1 MLDLVLVGK
10 KIHDLR
16 LLNKL
21 NQEELASRLYVSRQ
35 AISKWEMGEC
45 APSIDN
51 LIELSHIFNISFEE
65 LLCLNEII
73 DFDNANIFK
82 GHDRNY
88 IMKKIWT
95 NELEVNLSDVFYQFS
110 SNLEQLANKILD
122 SEGNEFKGV
131 TICEVLPF
139 LDDDVV
145 DKMFFKAILNNKKDY
160 IKFLPFVS
168 EEALHTLVVK
178 YFNGEIKNIDIDVI
192 YPFLNEDDIK
202 YIFRKFMEK

>member
-1 MLDLVLVGK
+1 MNIKIMLPFLDE
-10 KIHDLR
+10 D
-16 LLNKL
+16 
-21 NQEELASRLYVSRQ
+21 
-35 AISKWEMGEC
+35 
-45 APSIDN
+45 D
-51 LIELSHIFNISFEE
+51 
-65 LLCLNEII
+65 
-73 DFDNANIFK
+73 
-82 GHDRNY
+82 
-88 IMKKIWT
+88 
-95 NELEVNLSDVFYQFS
+95 
-110 SNLEQLANKILD
+110 LEQLANKILD

-178 YFNGEIKNIDIDVI
+178 YFNEEIKNIDIDVI